1 MDYIRGVTTVTFEPT
16 SPITREQLA
25 TILWRIVG
33 APEPQGAYPFTD
45 SCKSYAKKAITWAAE
60 NGIVKG
66 YPDGTFLG
74 GNNMTRQELV
84 TMIYRFAD
92 YLGKDVT
99 ATADLGKLFSD
110 AGEINEFAQ
119 TASAWA
125 VAEGIV
131 NGVKIDED
139 TTIFSPKTTATRA
152 QVAAIIMRLMKGTGE
167 D

>member
-1 MDYIRGVTTVTFEPT
+1 MNYIFNEVV
-16 SPITREQLA
+16 
-25 TILWRIVG
+25 
-33 APEPQGAYPFTD
+33 PFMQSMANDRNGWTGTPNQWVIDRLTD
-45 SCKSYAKKAITWAAE
+45 RDVLVVDMYDKIYK
-60 NGIVKG
+60 
-66 YPDGTFLG
+66 GTFLG